1 MTLLSDDMEELTL
14 SSEESQNLDDSP
26 HSSLSS
32 LTLPFSTSNKE
43 LQVEDNGTASTD
55 EEGHII
61 EENQQYQ
68 DPVSLCDSKTPCE
81 LPPLPPA
88 SRQAETTTE
97 GATQSQKN
105 AGNVKDF
112 KARYDE
118 QKKETF
124 TTSTATET
132 AVAEFSTISCSTSDN
147 GNNGEWVLNNNN
159 SIPELPNNES
169 WVVPLL
175 NNPPSPPGVSSTAHS
190 NNDMPYEA
198 NVQEP
203 FEADAQ
209 PEGSTC
215 QLVIPPVHWG
225 ALRQLTDNNNKIVLP
240 YEKPFKPPADDS
252 SEHSSDTC

>member
-1 MTLLSDDMEELTL
+1 MEELTL
-14 SSEESQNLDDSP
+14 SSEDSQNLDDSP

-32 LTLPFSTSNKE
+32 LTLPFNPSNKE

-55 EEGHII
+55 EEGYII

-68 DPVSLCDSKTPCE
+68 DPVSLCDIKTPRE

-97 GATQSQKN
+97 GATQSLEIKKN
-105 AGNVKDF
+105 SGNIKDF

-118 QKKETF
+118 KKEETF

-132 AVAEFSTISCSTSDN
+132 AVADFSMIPCSTSDN
-147 GNNGEWVLNNNN
+147 GYNGEWVLNNNN
-159 SIPELPNNES
+159 SIPKLPNNES
-169 WVVPLL
+169 WVVPPP
-175 NNPPSPPGVSSTAHS
+175 NNPPSPPGASSTAHTDAHF
-190 NNDMPYEA
+190 NDTSWEA
-198 NVQEP
+198 HVQEP

-209 PEGSTC
+209 PEGSSC

-225 ALRQLTDNNNKIVLP
+225 ALRQLTEDNNEIVLP
-240 YEKPFKPPADDS
+240 PEKPFKPPADDS